1 MLMPVLSA
9 VCNYSSQDTNV
20 IGYEIKQH
28 GASTHMSGQ
37 GGLLV
42 LGLVTGKQ
50 AANGQMSVFSDAWL
64 PGNPGPLQG
73 SLTSNSLASNLPVP
87 NLYRIMLLAY
97 TW

>member
-1 MLMPVLSA
+1 MYILVLVLVVGKRGLRRMLMPVLSA

-50 AANGQMSVFSDAWL
+50 RRIARCLFS
-64 PGNPGPLQG
+64 P
-73 SLTSNSLASNLPVP
+73 
-87 NLYRIMLLAY
+87 MLGCLVTPDHFKAPSPP
-97 TW
+97 TA